1 MTFIRGSS
9 RRRRT
14 SPILDDGGREDNM
27 KIANGFV
34 RRTVGDSY
42 MVVPVGTRAR
52 DVQGVIALSESGA
65 LLWEK
70 LEHGATEDELVDAM
84 LAEYEV
90 EREQAEADV
99 RAFVGE
105 LRDEGIIEE

>member
-1 MTFIRGSS
+1 
-9 RRRRT
+9 
-14 SPILDDGGREDNM
+14 M
-27 KIANGFV
+27 KIASGFV

-42 MVVPVGTRAR
+42 MVVPVGTRTR

-70 LEHGATEDELVDAM
+70 LEQGATEDELVETL

-90 EREQAEADV
+90 ERERAEADV
-99 RAFVGE
+99 KAFVDE
-105 LRDEGIIEE
+105 LRSNGILEE

>member
-1 MTFIRGSS
+1 
-9 RRRRT
+9 
-14 SPILDDGGREDNM
+14 M
-27 KIANGFV
+27 KIASGFV

-42 MVVPVGTRAR
+42 MVVPVGMRTR
-52 DVQGVIALSESGA
+52 DIPGVIALSESGA

-70 LEHGATEDELVDAM
+70 LEQDATKDELVEAL

-99 RAFVGE
+99 DAFVSE
-105 LRDEGIIEE
+105 LRSKGILEE

>member
-1 MTFIRGSS
+1 
-9 RRRRT
+9 
-14 SPILDDGGREDNM
+14 M
-27 KIANGFV
+27 KIASGFV

-42 MVVPVGTRAR
+42 MVVPVGMRTR

-70 LEHGATEDELVDAM
+70 LEQGATESELVEVL

-99 RAFVGE
+99 KAFVDE
-105 LRDEGIIEE
+105 LRSSGILEE

>member
-1 MTFIRGSS
+1 
-9 RRRRT
+9 
-14 SPILDDGGREDNM
+14 M
-27 KIANGFV
+27 KIADGFV

-42 MVVPVGTRAR
+42 MVVPVGTRTR
-52 DVQGVIALSESGA
+52 DVPGVIALSESGA

-70 LEHGATEDELVDAM
+70 LEQGATEDELVEAL

-99 RAFVGE
+99 KAFVDE
-105 LRDEGIIEE
+105 LRDKGIIEG

>member
-1 MTFIRGSS
+1 
-9 RRRRT
+9 
-14 SPILDDGGREDNM
+14 M
-27 KIANGFV
+27 KIASGFV

-42 MVVPVGTRAR
+42 MVVPVGTRTR

-70 LEHGATEDELVDAM
+70 LEQGATEDELVEAL

-99 RAFVGE
+99 KVFVDE
-105 LRDEGIIEE
+105 LRSSGILEK